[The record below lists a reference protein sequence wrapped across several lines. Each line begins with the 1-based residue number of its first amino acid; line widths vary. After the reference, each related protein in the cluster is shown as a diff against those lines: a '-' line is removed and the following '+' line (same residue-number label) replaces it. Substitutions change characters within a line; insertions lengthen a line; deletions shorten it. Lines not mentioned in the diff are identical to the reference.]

1 VASGY
6 RRTPDRIHTAVRRA
20 PAWPGEPGLISVA
33 KHTQAAPGFNRIGE
47 VASAGRRPHLRC
59 MPPSSAYRP
68 DPRFFDLGED
78 YGDAVRPAD
87 FPRTVLRFRNDRAAA
102 SIGLDTLTD
111 EEWIGHFGRFDPLPA
126 QPGPVAMRYHGHQFR
141 TYNPDLGDGRGF
153 LAAQLRETVGAQAA
167 SDRVASDSA
176 NPGRLLDLGTKGSG
190 QTPWS
195 RGGDGRLTL
204 KGGVREVLAAE
215 MLEALG
221 VPTSRA
227 FSLIETGEALQRGDE
242 PSPTRS
248 AVLVRLSHSHVR
260 FGTFQRAAYLGRTD
274 MIEALVEHARALYH
288 PSIAPDDT
296 PGFLRAVVEASA
308 RLTARW
314 IAAGFVHGVLNTDNL
329 NVTGESFDY
338 GPWRFL
344 PHYEPGFTAAYF
356 DQTGLYAFARQP
368 EAVFWALT
376 QLGGALKLVAEAEPL
391 TDALNGFGPA
401 YIRELR
407 AAFVDRLGVRSLGEA
422 ADQRL
427 LDTTLALLREGGEAL
442 RWEPLFFD
450 WFGGFASSA
459 RALGGPRAGLYQ
471 GEAFDAFRFAL
482 FEHEPDRLE
491 RLEHPMFA
499 RPEPEEMLID
509 EVEAI
514 WAAIDSGDDWTPLEN
529 KISWVRAAGEAW
541 ALTGC

>member
-1 VASGY
+1 
-6 RRTPDRIHTAVRRA
+6 
-20 PAWPGEPGLISVA
+20 
-33 KHTQAAPGFNRIGE
+33 
-47 VASAGRRPHLRC
+47 
-59 MPPSSAYRP
+59 
-68 DPRFFDLGED
+68 
-78 YGDAVRPAD
+78 
-87 FPRTVLRFRNDRAAA
+87 
-102 SIGLDTLTD
+102 
-111 EEWIGHFGRFDPLPA
+111 
-126 QPGPVAMRYHGHQFR
+126 MRYHGHQFR

-153 LAAQLRETVGAQAA
+153 LAAQMRD
-167 SDRVASDSA
+167 DR
-176 NPGRLLDLGTKGSG
+176 GRLLDLGTKGSG

-195 RGGDGRLTL
+195 RSTKGSGQTPWSRSGDGRLTL

-215 MLEALG
+215 MLEAQG

-227 FSLIETGEALQRGDE
+227 FSLIETGEDLERGDE

-248 AVLVRLSHSHVR
+248 AVLVRLSHSHIR
-260 FGTFQRAAYLGRTD
+260 FGTFQRAAYLGRAD
-274 MIEALVEHARALYH
+274 MVETLVEHARALYH
-288 PSIAPDDT
+288 PTVAAGDT
-296 PGFLRAVVEASA
+296 PGLMRAVVEASA

-344 PHYEPGFTAAYF
+344 PLYEPGFTAAYF
-356 DQTGLYAFARQP
+356 DRTGLYAFARQP

-376 QLGGALKLVAEAEPL
+376 QLGGALKTVADAEPL
-391 TDALNGFGPA
+391 TEALNGFGPA

-407 AAFVDRLGVRSLGEA
+407 AAFLARLGVASLGEA

-459 RALGGPRAGLYQ
+459 RALQGPRGKLYQ

-482 FEHEPDRLE
+482 FEHAPDRPE
-491 RLEHPMFA
+491 RLEAPIFA
-499 RPEPEEMLID
+499 AAEAEEMLID

-514 WAAIDSGDDWTPLEN
+514 WAAIAADDDWAPFEA
-529 KISWVRAAGEAW
+529 KVRRLRE
-541 ALTGC
+541 TGQARG